1 MPDPLVMAKAA
12 ALAAFVTALATWLLA
27 RLSRP
32 LGGALGTGLGILAG
46 AWALGLAPYVPPRDA
61 LERLLLLL
69 VSGAILA
76 ECVAPFRWGWLM
88 RLAVAAGAVPVL
100 VHGSS
105 YVADLSGPGT
115 REWSPGLAAG
125 LFAGLAAALFLSWT
139 ALDRLARRSPT
150 SAPLALAGTAAG
162 AGITIMLSGYAAGG
176 QLGVPLAAAAAA
188 GGVLVL
194 VGGRHSSGGAG
205 AETAA
210 SLGVILT
217 ALFGLLVVGRLFAGL
232 TTANAALLLAAP
244 LAAWIPELWPLVRL
258 GGKTRTGLRMALA
271 ATPVVVALVLAQQ
284 KFAADSAGPAASAG
298 TGEASLNDYLGY

>member
-1 MPDPLVMAKAA
+1 MPDPIVMAKAA
-12 ALAAFVTALATWLLA
+12 ALAAFVTTLATWLLG

-32 LGGALGTGLGILAG
+32 LGGALGAGLGILAG
-46 AWALGLAPYVPPRDA
+46 AWALGLAPHVPPRDA
-61 LERLLLLL
+61 LERLLLIL
-69 VSGAILA
+69 VPGAILA
-76 ECVAPFRWGWLM
+76 ECVASVRCGWLL

-150 SAPLALAGTAAG
+150 SAALALAGTAAG

-194 VGGRHSSGGAG
+194 VGGRHSSGGG
-205 AETAA
+205 DIGTAA
-210 SLGVILT
+210 GLGVVLA

-258 GGKTRTGLRMALA
+258 GGKTRTGLRIALA
-271 ATPVVVALVLAQQ
+271 AVPVVVALVLAQQ

>member
-12 ALAAFVTALATWLLA
+12 ALAAFLTALATWLLA

-32 LGGALGTGLGILAG
+32 LGGAFGTGLGILAG
-46 AWALGLAPYVPPRDA
+46 AWALGLAPHLPPRDA

-69 VSGAILA
+69 VPGAILA
-76 ECVAPFRWGWLM
+76 ECVAPLRWGWLM

-125 LFAGLAAALFLSWT
+125 LFAGFAAALFLSWT
-139 ALDRLARRSPT
+139 ALDRQARRSPA
-150 SAPLALAGTAAG
+150 SAALALAGTAAG

-232 TTANAALLLAAP
+232 TTANAALLAAP

>member
-1 MPDPLVMAKAA
+1 MPDPIVMAKAA
-12 ALAAFVTALATWLLA
+12 ALAAFVTALATWLLG

-32 LGGALGTGLGILAG
+32 LGGPLGAGLGILAG
-46 AWALGLAPYVPPRDA
+46 AWALGLAPRVPPRDA
-61 LERLLLLL
+61 LERLLLVL
-69 VSGAILA
+69 VPAAILA
-76 ECVAPFRWGWLM
+76 ECVASDRGGWLM

-105 YVADLSGPGT
+105 YVADLSGPGS

-125 LFAGLAAALFLSWT
+125 LFAGLAAALFVSWT
-139 ALDRLARRSPT
+139 ALDRLSRRNPM
-150 SAPLALAGTAAG
+150 SAALAVAGTAAG

-194 VGGRHSSGGAG
+194 VGGRHSSGGTGTA
-205 AETAA
+205 TAA
-210 SLGVILT
+210 GLGVILT

-244 LAAWIPELWPLVRL
+244 LAAWIPELWPLARL
-258 GGKTRTGLRMALA
+258 GGRTRTALRMTLA
-271 ATPVVVALVLAQQ
+271 AVPIVVALVLAQQ
-284 KFAADSAGPAASAG
+284 KFAADSAGPAESAG
-298 TGEASLNDYLGY
+298 TGEASLNDYLSY